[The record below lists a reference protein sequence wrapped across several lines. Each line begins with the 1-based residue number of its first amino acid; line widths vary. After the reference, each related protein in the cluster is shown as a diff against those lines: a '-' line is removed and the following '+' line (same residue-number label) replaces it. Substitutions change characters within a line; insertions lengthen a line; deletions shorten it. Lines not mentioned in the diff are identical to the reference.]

1 LYQSTL
7 EPSDFPPF
15 SSSGEAL
22 YLDLFQ
28 REKHVS
34 AAYFATSGALDV
46 VITVQ
51 MLLLLLL
58 RSNTSEYA
66 STTSFIFKFVLFI
79 VGSNFLT
86 AAVTLSIAIVVRLL
100 ILYIHRWSQSNTVL
114 VLVLII

>member
-1 LYQSTL
+1 
-7 EPSDFPPF
+7 
-15 SSSGEAL
+15 
-22 YLDLFQ
+22 LF
-28 REKHVS
+28 RHERHIS

-51 MLLLLLL
+51 MLLLLL

-66 STTSFIFKFVLFI
+66 SANASTASLIYKLVLFI

-100 ILYIHRWSQSNTVL
+100 VLYIHHWCQSNTVL